1 MSAVFSNIIGNTA
14 IKPIG
19 QAGKPDSPLLY
30 LHCGICIRGNTWLGD
45 ETFRLL
51 SFEGEENVSQ
61 PFDYQLQLR
70 GNTSPHHGKPLSFE
84 QVIGR
89 PVTVGINDP
98 TKISQPDASVR
109 FMQALSTGSAPD
121 MTLYNGIVSSFAMDE
136 PGVYRLGMKAALW
149 KLTLTNRYCVHT
161 QMSVCDVIEKLMR
174 EHYIA
179 CSLDAVSGTDN
190 LAVTRVQDWLQ
201 AGESDYEFLQR
212 MMAKAHIYYYVTHTG
227 NRHTVVFGNRPAYPQ
242 AFGNRPLRYT
252 HTTLEEL
259 GQHQNDV
266 VFQYSYQ
273 QSMTSS
279 GINTSFVYQESAW
292 HMDPVPSFQT
302 YGATIPT
309 DTGELPF
316 NLYRTYQYGIDS
328 AETQDY
334 MKRTSSC
341 LATSARQL
349 SGSSTCTGF
358 RVGYQF
364 TLNGEMGAGMQPSPV
379 RPSLEG
385 KPFVL
390 SKVQHKASADGGY
403 TNTFEATDAAGML
416 TPFSVSD
423 TQQGVILARVVDIE
437 GQRPTDWRYY
447 EPGNFDPESSIYS
460 DSTANPRDL
469 HAKGVYVQFST
480 PGDGSKP
487 IWVKLGAGMQT
498 VPEIGVTV
506 LVARAQDES
515 ELPEI
520 QQIVQANGTMTVT
533 PSGWTA
539 TTHVGSSYSTN
550 YADTKN
556 IRFGRT
562 TPYDLDAAIAKV
574 SDAYDSGQFI
584 DCSYTLGGSY
594 SYTSAVEGYGGMLST
609 TETIGKTYSTH
620 QGEISWSE
628 STLTQSTNYS
638 TIVDSFNEETV
649 SGTATSISTRNIVN
663 STSTDNVVTNVTTQ
677 GIVSNTTTVGTE
689 TNVVNQGTV
698 TTTTTQGTV
707 TNVTTQGTVSNT
719 TTTDTETNVVKQGT
733 VTTTT
738 TQGTVTNATTQGTVN
753 NTTTVDTETNA
764 VTQGTVTTATTQGT
778 VTNTTTQGTVNNT
791 TKVDTETNVVTQ
803 GTVTTTTTADTVTN
817 TTTQSTVKN
826 TTKVDNETNDIT
838 QGTVSTTTHATSVT
852 NNTTQSKVNNTTDI
866 GSETSTTTYGSNKQ
880 TTTTGT
886 SNVVSITGAMAQT
899 NIVGAMVDTNITG
912 ATQRT
917 NITGVSSSVS
927 VTGASSEVSITG
939 ADIKLSVE
947 GAGANITYCK
957 AGADI
962 RLGPERAQM
971 TIEDLVVKI
980 PLLRIFL

>member
-1 MSAVFSNIIGNTA
+1 MSAILSDSVGRTA

-19 QAGKPDSPLLY
+19 QAGKSDSPLLY
-30 LHCGICIRGNTWLGD
+30 LHCGICIQGNTWLSD

-51 SFEGEENVSQ
+51 SFEGEESVSQ
-61 PFDYQLQLR
+61 PFEYQLQLR
-70 GNTSPHHGKPLSFE
+70 GNTAPQSGRPLSFE
-84 QVIGR
+84 QVVGR

-98 TKISQPDASVR
+98 TKISQPDAAAR
-109 FMQALSTGSAPD
+109 FVQALRTGSTPD

-136 PGVYRLGMKAALW
+136 PGVYRLGMKPALW
-149 KLTLTNRYCVHT
+149 KLTLTNRYCVHA
-161 QMSVCDVIEKLMR
+161 QMSVCDAIENLMR

-179 CSLDAVSGTDN
+179 CSLDAVSGADS

-212 MMAKAHIYYYVTHTG
+212 MMAKAQIYYYVTHTG
-227 NRHTVVFGNRPAYPQ
+227 NRHTVVFANRPAYPQ

-252 HTTLEEL
+252 HTSLEEL
-259 GQHQNDV
+259 GQHQDDV

-273 QSMTSS
+273 QSMSSS
-279 GINTSFVYQESAW
+279 GVNTSFVYQESAW

-302 YGATIPT
+302 YGATLPSDI
-309 DTGELPF
+309 GELPF
-316 NLYRTYQYGIDS
+316 NLYRTYQYGMDS

-334 MKRTSSC
+334 MKRTASC

-364 TLNGEMGAGMQPSPV
+364 TLSGEVAAGMYPSPV

-390 SKVQHKASADGGY
+390 SKVQHKASANGGY
-403 TNTFEATDAAGML
+403 TNTFEATDASGML

-447 EPGNFDPESSIYS
+447 EPCNFDPESSNYS

-469 HAKGVYVQFST
+469 HAKGVYVQLST
-480 PGDGSKP
+480 PGGGSKP
-487 IWVKLGAGMQT
+487 VWVKLGAGMQT

-506 LVARAQDES
+506 QVARAQDES

-520 QQIVQANGTMTVT
+520 QQIVQANGSMTVT

-539 TTHVGSSYSTN
+539 NTHVGSSYSTT

-562 TPYDLDAAIAKV
+562 TPYNLDTAIAKV
-574 SDAYDSGQFI
+574 SDAYDTGQFI
-584 DCSYTLGGSY
+584 DCSYTLGGNYSY
-594 SYTSAVEGYGGMLST
+594 SSAVEGYGGMLST
-609 TETIGKTYSTH
+609 SETIGKTYSTH
-620 QGEISWSE
+620 QGEISWSK

-638 TIVDSFNEETV
+638 TIVDSFSEETV
-649 SGTATSISTRNIVN
+649 SGTATSIVTRNIVN
-663 STSTDNVVTNVTTQ
+663 STSTDNLVTNVTTQ
-677 GIVSNTTTVGTE
+677 GVVSNTTTVGIE
-689 TNVVNQGTV
+689 TNVVQQGTV

-719 TTTDTETNVVKQGT
+719 TSTDTETNVVQQGT

-738 TQGTVTNATTQGTVN
+738 TQGSVTNTTSQGTVN
-753 NTTTVDTETNA
+753 NTTTVGTETNVVKQGSITNTTTTGSATNTTTQGTVSNTTNVDTETN
-764 VTQGTVTTATTQGT
+764 VTQQGTVSNTTTQGT
-778 VTNTTTQGTVNNT
+778 VTNTT
-791 TKVDTETNVVTQ
+791 KVDSETNHITQ
-803 GTVTTTTTADTVTN
+803 GTVTTTTNTSSATN
-817 TTTQSTVKN
+817 TTSQGTVKN
-826 TTKVDNETNDIT
+826 TTT
-838 QGTVSTTTHATSVT
+838 
-852 NNTTQSKVNNTTDI
+852 I
-866 GSETSTTTYGSNKQ
+866 GSETSTATYGTNTQ
-880 TTTTGT
+880 TTTTGASAVT
-886 SNVVSITGAMAQT
+886 SITGAMAQT
-899 NIVGAMVDTNITG
+899 NILGVNADTSIAG

-917 NITGVSSSVS
+917 NITGVSSSVT
-927 VTGASSEVSITG
+927 VIGASSDVSVTG
-939 ADIKLSVE
+939 ADIKISAVGPGVE
-947 GAGANITYCK
+947 IAYIGAGAEVK
-957 AGADI
+957 M
-962 RLGPERAQM
+962 GPGRTEM
-971 TIEDLVVKI
+971 TLKELVAKI
-980 PLLRIFL
+980 IDMQIFF

>member
-1 MSAVFSNIIGNTA
+1 MSAILSDTVGRTA
-14 IKPIG
+14 IAPIG
-19 QAGKPDSPLLY
+19 HAGKSDSPLLY
-30 LHCGICIRGNTWLGD
+30 LHCGICIGGNTWLGD

-51 SFEGEENVSQ
+51 SFTGEENVSQ

-70 GNTSPHHGKPLSFE
+70 GNTSPQHGRALSFE

-89 PVTVGINDP
+89 PVTVGINNP
-98 TKISQPDASVR
+98 AKVSQPDASAR
-109 FMQALSTGSAPD
+109 FVQALSSGSAPD
-121 MTLYNGIVSSFAMDE
+121 MTLYNGIISSFAMDE
-136 PGVYRLGMKAALW
+136 PGVYQIGMKAALW
-149 KLTLTNRYCVHT
+149 KLTLTNRYCVHA
-161 QMSVCDVIEKLMR
+161 QMSVRDAIEKLMR

-179 CSLDAVSGTDN
+179 CSLDAVSGDDN

-212 MMAKAHIYYYVTHTG
+212 LMSKAHLYYYITHTG
-227 NRHTVVFGNRPAYPQ
+227 NRHTVVFANRPAYPQ
-242 AFGNRPLRYT
+242 AFGHRPLRYT

-259 GQHQNDV
+259 GQHQDDV

-334 MKRTSSC
+334 MKRTASC

-364 TLNGEMGAGMQPSPV
+364 TLSGDMDAGMHPSPV
-379 RPSLEG
+379 RPSLQG

-416 TPFSVSD
+416 TPFSVAD
-423 TQQGVILARVVDIE
+423 TQQGVILAKVVDVE

-469 HAKGVYVQFST
+469 HAQGVYVQFST
-480 PGDGSKP
+480 PGGGSQP
-487 IWVKLGAGMQT
+487 TWIKLGAGMQT

-620 QGEISWSE
+620 QGEISWSK
-628 STLTQSTNYS
+628 STLTQSTSYS
-638 TIVDSFNEETV
+638 TIVDSFSEETV
-649 SGTATSISTRNIVN
+649 SGTATSISTRNIVT
-663 STSTDNVVTNVTTQ
+663 STSTDAVVTNVTTQ
-677 GIVSNTTTVGTE
+677 GIVTNTTTVGTE
-689 TNVVNQGTV
+689 TNLVQQGTV
-698 TTTTTQGTV
+698 STTTTQGVV
-707 TNVTTQGTVSNT
+707 TNITTQGTVSNT
-719 TTTDTETNVVKQGT
+719 TTTEVETNVVNQGV

-738 TQGTVTNATTQGTVN
+738 TQGTVTSITNQGTVN
-753 NTTTVDTETNA
+753 NTTTVGA
-764 VTQGTVTTATTQGT
+764 
-778 VTNTTTQGTVNNT
+778 
-791 TKVDTETNVVTQ
+791 ETNVVTQ
-803 GTVTTTTTADTVTN
+803 GTVTTTTNTEAVINTTTQGTVTN
-817 TTTQSTVKN
+817 TTTVGVETNVIQQGTLSN
-826 TTKVDNETNDIT
+826 TTTQGTVTNTTNVGNETNTIT
-838 QGTVSTTTHATSVT
+838 QGTVITTTNAGSVT
-852 NNTTQSKVNNTTDI
+852 NTTTQGTVNNITTV
-866 GSETSTTTYGSNKQ
+866 GSETSTTTCGSNAQ
-880 TTTTGT
+880 TT
-886 SNVVSITGAMAQT
+886 ITGAMAQT
-899 NIVGAMVDTNITG
+899 TIVGASADTSITG

-917 NITGVSSSVS
+917 NITGVSSSLTVTGASSDVS
-927 VTGASSEVSITG
+927 VTGADMKISSVG
-939 ADIKLSVE
+939 PGVE
-947 GAGANITYCK
+947 ISYIGAGAEVK
-957 AGADI
+957 M
-962 RLGPERAQM
+962 GPGRTDM
-971 TIEDLVVKI
+971 TLKELVTKIIDLQ
-980 PLLRIFL
+980 IFL

>member
-1 MSAVFSNIIGNTA
+1 MSAILPDTVGRTA
-14 IKPIG
+14 IAPIG
-19 QAGKPDSPLLY
+19 QAGKSDSPLLY
-30 LHCGICIRGNTWLGD
+30 LHCGICIKGNTWLTD

-51 SFEGEENVSQ
+51 AFEGEENVSQ

-70 GNTSPHHGKPLSFE
+70 GNTEPHGGQPLSFE

-98 TKISQPDASVR
+98 AKLSQPDASAR
-109 FMQALSTGSAPD
+109 FVQALRTGSAAD

-136 PGVYRLGMKAALW
+136 PGVYRLGMKPALW
-149 KLTLTNRYCVHT
+149 KLTLTNRYCVHA
-161 QMSVCDVIEKLMR
+161 QMSVCDVIENLMR

-179 CSLDAVSGTDN
+179 CSLDAVSGSDN
-190 LAVTRVQDWLQ
+190 LAVARVQDWLQ

-212 MMAKAHIYYYVTHTG
+212 MMSKAHIYYYVTHTG
-227 NRHTVVFGNRPAYPQ
+227 NRHTVVFANRPAYPQ

-252 HTTLEEL
+252 HTTLDEL

-273 QSMTSS
+273 QSLTSS

-292 HMDPVPSFQT
+292 NMDPVPSFQT
-302 YGATIPT
+302 YGATVPT

-316 NLYRTYQYGIDS
+316 NLYRTYQYGMDS

-334 MKRTSSC
+334 MKRTASC
-341 LATSARQL
+341 LATSSRQL

-364 TLNGEMGAGMQPSPV
+364 TLRGDMSAGMQPSPV

-403 TNTFEATDAAGML
+403 TNSFEATDAAGML

-437 GQRPTDWRYY
+437 GQRPNDWRYY
-447 EPGNFDPESSIYS
+447 EPSNFDPESSLYS
-460 DSTANPRDL
+460 DSTASPRDL

-480 PGDGSKP
+480 PGGDSKP
-487 IWVKLGAGMQT
+487 VWVKLGAGMQT

-539 TTHVGSSYSTN
+539 NTHVGSSYSTT

-562 TPYDLDAAIAKV
+562 TPFDLNAAIAKV
-574 SDAYDSGQFI
+574 SDAYDTGQFI

-594 SYTSAVEGYGGMLST
+594 SYTSAVAGYSGMLST

-620 QGEISWSE
+620 QGEISWSK
-628 STLTQSTNYS
+628 STLTQSTSYS
-638 TIVDSFNEETV
+638 TIVDSFSQETV
-649 SGTATSISTRNIVN
+649 SGTATSISTRNIVS

-689 TNVVNQGTV
+689 TNVVQQGTV

-719 TTTDTETNVVKQGT
+719 TTTDTETNVVKQGE

-738 TQGTVTNATTQGTVN
+738 TQGTVTNTTKQGTVH
-753 NTTTVDTETNA
+753 NTTTVDSETN
-764 VTQGTVTTATTQGT
+764 VVKQGTVSTKTTAGKVTNVTKQDTVHNTTTVDSETNVTKQGKVSNTTTQGT
-778 VTNTTTQGTVNNT
+778 VTNTTN
-791 TKVDTETNVVTQ
+791 VDSETNHVTQ
-803 GTVTTTTTADTVTN
+803 GTVKTTTTSGSVTN
-817 TTTQSTVKN
+817 IT
-826 TTKVDNETNDIT
+826 T
-838 QGTVSTTTHATSVT
+838 QGTVH
-852 NNTTQSKVNNTTDI
+852 NTTSI
-866 GSETSTTTYGSNKQ
+866 GSETSTSTYGSTSQ
-880 TTTTGT
+880 TTTTGSSNTT
-886 SNVVSITGAMAQT
+886 SVTGATAQT
-899 NIVGAMVDTNITG
+899 TIVGASAETSITG

-917 NITGVSSSVS
+917 NITGASSSVTVVGANSDVS
-927 VTGASSEVSITG
+927 VTGA
-939 ADIKLSVE
+939 DIKISTVGPGVE
-947 GAGANITYCK
+947 ISYIGPGAEVK
-957 AGADI
+957 M
-962 RLGPERAQM
+962 GPGRTDM
-971 TIEDLVVKI
+971 TLKELVTKI
-980 PLLRIFL
+980 VGLQIFL

>member
-1 MSAVFSNIIGNTA
+1 MSAIVPDTVGRTA
-14 IKPIG
+14 IAPIG
-19 QAGKPDSPLLY
+19 QAGKSDSPLLY
-30 LHCGICIRGNTWLGD
+30 LHCGICISSNTWLGD

-70 GNTSPHHGKPLSFE
+70 GNTAPQSGRPLSFE

-89 PVTVGINDP
+89 PVTVGVNDP
-98 TKISQPDASVR
+98 TKVSQPDAAAR
-109 FMQALSTGSAPD
+109 FMQALRTGAAPD

-136 PGVYRLGMKAALW
+136 PGVYRLGMKPALW
-149 KLTLTNRYCVHT
+149 KLTLTNRYCVHA
-161 QMSVCDVIEKLMR
+161 QMSVCDVIANLMR

-179 CSLDAVSGTDN
+179 CSLDAVSGSDD

-212 MMAKAHIYYYVTHTG
+212 MMSKAHIYYYVTHTG
-227 NRHTVVFGNRPAYPQ
+227 NRHTVVFANRPAYPK

-292 HMDPVPSFQT
+292 NMDPVPSFQT
-302 YGATIPT
+302 YGALIPT

-316 NLYRTYQYGIDS
+316 NLYRTYQYGMDS

-334 MKRTSSC
+334 MKRTASC

-364 TLNGEMGAGMQPSPV
+364 TLSGEMGAGMQPSPV

-437 GQRPTDWRYY
+437 GQRPADWRYY
-447 EPGNFDPESSIYS
+447 EPSNFDPESSVYS

-480 PGDGSKP
+480 PGGSSKP
-487 IWVKLGAGMQT
+487 VWVKLGAGMQT

-539 TTHVGSSYSTN
+539 NTHVGSSYSTT

-562 TPYDLDAAIAKV
+562 TPFDLDAAIAKV
-574 SDAYDSGQFI
+574 SDAYDTGQFI
-584 DCSYTLGGSY
+584 DCSYTLGGNY
-594 SYTSAVEGYGGMLST
+594 SYASAVAGYGGMLST
-609 TETIGKTYSTH
+609 SETIGKTYSTH
-620 QGEISWSE
+620 QGEISWSK

-638 TIVDSFNEETV
+638 TIVDSFSEETV

-663 STSTDNVVTNVTTQ
+663 STSTDNVVANVTTQ

-689 TNVVNQGTV
+689 TNLVQQGTV

-719 TTTDTETNVVKQGT
+719 TTTDIETNVVQQGTVTSTTTQGAVTNITTQGVVNNTTTVGTETNVVNQGAVTTTTTADT
-733 VTTTT
+733 VTNTT
-738 TQGTVTNATTQGTVN
+738 TQGTVS
-753 NTTTVDTETNA
+753 NTTTVSTETN
-764 VTQGTVTTATTQGT
+764 VTQQGT

-791 TKVDTETNVVTQ
+791 TKVD
-803 GTVTTTTTADTVTN
+803 
-817 TTTQSTVKN
+817 S
-826 TTKVDNETNDIT
+826 ETNDIT
-838 QGTVSTTTHATSVT
+838 QGTVTTTTNATSVT
-852 NNTTQSKVNNTTDI
+852 NTTTQGTVSNTTNV
-866 GSETSTTTYGSNKQ
+866 GSETTTATYGSNTQ
-880 TTTTGT
+880 TTITGT
-886 SNVVSITGAMAQT
+886 SAVTSITGAVAQT
-899 NIVGAMVDTNITG
+899 NIVGASVDTSITG

-917 NITGVSSSVS
+917 NITGVNSSISVS
-927 VTGASSEVSITG
+927 GASSEISITG
-939 ADIKLSVE
+939 ADSKISVV
-947 GAGANITYCK
+947 GAGISLTYRA
-957 AGADI
+957 AGGDI
-962 RLGPERAQM
+962 DISPARGKM
-971 TIEDLVVKI
+971 TLEELAVVI
-980 PLLRIFL
+980 PALRIFL

>member
-1 MSAVFSNIIGNTA
+1 MSAIVTDTVGRTA
-14 IKPIG
+14 IAPIG
-19 QAGKPDSPLLY
+19 LAGKPDSPLLY
-30 LHCGICIRGNTWLGD
+30 LHCGICINRNTWLSD
-45 ETFRLL
+45 ESFRLL

-70 GNTSPHHGKPLSFE
+70 GNTAPQTGRPLSFE

-98 TKISQPDASVR
+98 TKISQPDASAR
-109 FMQALSTGSAPD
+109 FMQALRTGSVSD

-136 PGVYRLGMKAALW
+136 PGVYRLGMKPALW
-149 KLTLTNRYCVHT
+149 KLTLTNRYCVHA
-161 QMSVCDVIEKLMR
+161 QMSVADVIENLMR

-179 CSLDAVSGTDN
+179 CSLDAVSGSDN

-212 MMAKAHIYYYVTHTG
+212 MMSKAHIYYYVTHTG
-227 NRHTVVFGNRPAYPQ
+227 NRHTVVFANRPAYPQ
-242 AFGNRPLRYT
+242 AFGHRPLRYT

-259 GQHQNDV
+259 GQHQDDV

-334 MKRTSSC
+334 MKRTASC
-341 LATSARQL
+341 LSTSARQL
-349 SGSSTCTGF
+349 SGSSTCSGF

-364 TLNGEMGAGMQPSPV
+364 TLSGEMATGMQPSPV
-379 RPSLEG
+379 RPSLER

-403 TNTFEATDAAGML
+403 TNTFEATDASGML

-447 EPGNFDPESSIYS
+447 EPGNFDPESSVYS

-480 PGDGSKP
+480 PGGNSKP
-487 IWVKLGAGMQT
+487 VWVKLGAGMQT

-520 QQIVQANGTMTVT
+520 QQIVQANGTMTIT

-556 IRFGRT
+556 IRFGRN
-562 TPYDLDAAIAKV
+562 TPYDLDVGIAKV
-574 SDAYDSGQFI
+574 SDAYDTGQFI

-594 SYTSAVEGYGGMLST
+594 SYTSAVAGYSGMLST

-620 QGEISWSE
+620 QGEISWSK

-638 TIVDSFNEETV
+638 TIVDSFSEETV
-649 SGTATSISTRNIVN
+649 SGTATSISTRNIV
-663 STSTDNVVTNVTTQ
+663 SSVSTDNVVTNVTTQ

-698 TTTTTQGTV
+698 TTTTTQGVV

-719 TTTDTETNVVKQGT
+719 TTTETETNVVNQG
-733 VTTTT
+733 VVATTT
-738 TQGTVTNATTQGTVN
+738 TQGTVTNITNQGVVNNTTTVGTETNVVNQGAVTTTTTADTVTNITTQGTVN
-753 NTTTVDTETNA
+753 NTTTVDTETN
-764 VTQGTVTTATTQGT
+764 VSTQGTVSNTTTQGT
-778 VTNTTTQGTVNNT
+778 VTNTTNVGN
-791 TKVDTETNVVTQ
+791 ETNSITQ
-803 GTVTTTTTADTVTN
+803 GTVTTTTNAASVTN
-817 TTTQSTVKN
+817 IT
-826 TTKVDNETNDIT
+826 T
-838 QGTVSTTTHATSVT
+838 QGTIS
-852 NNTTQSKVNNTTDI
+852 NTTNV
-866 GSETSTTTYGSNKQ
+866 GSETSNTTYGSNTQ
-880 TTTTGT
+880 TTTTGS
-886 SNVVSITGAMAQT
+886 SNNTSITGAMAQT
-899 NIVGAMVDTNITG
+899 TITGASAETSITG

-917 NITGVSSSVS
+917 NITGANSSVS
-927 VTGASSEVSITG
+927 VSGVSSEISITG
-939 ADIKLSVE
+939 ADSRINIV
-947 GAGANITYCK
+947 GAGISLTRRAV
-957 AGADI
+957 GGDI
-962 RLGPERAQM
+962 DISPARGKM
-971 TIEDLVVKI
+971 TLEQLAVVI
-980 PLLRIFL
+980 PALRIFL